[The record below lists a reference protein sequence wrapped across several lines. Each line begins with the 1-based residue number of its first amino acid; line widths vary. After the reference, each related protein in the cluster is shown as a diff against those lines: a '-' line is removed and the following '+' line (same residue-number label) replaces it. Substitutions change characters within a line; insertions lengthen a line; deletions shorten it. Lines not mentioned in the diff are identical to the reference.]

1 MNHDDST
8 LSMHC
13 IKCSSRPFGS
23 IEPITAIS
31 TFQSFMSSL
40 TIRNS
45 LTCMEPQTELT
56 PLGIVNGAYLTLFN
70 CKLMMPIFYLGK
82 LLTLEDERLA
92 DLSKTTGTY
101 CVEGS

>member
-1 MNHDDST
+1 
-8 LSMHC
+8 
-13 IKCSSRPFGS
+13 
-23 IEPITAIS
+23 
-31 TFQSFMSSL
+31 
-40 TIRNS
+40 
-45 LTCMEPQTELT
+45 MEPQTELT
-56 PLGIVNGAYLTLFN
+56 PLGIVNGARAAGIIPN